1 MASFKK
7 LSTQDVFVVPY
18 VANKKWNLDFNC
30 VPQDGAYFTIYKGKN
45 LTGSIDLVNGPVT
58 EGQYESLVYRNI
70 NHLYYQYA
78 SSSTLNSHSLQ
89 DSLYYNSAPTESGTI
104 LTGSYFNF
112 NEDPE
117 FISDFPT
124 GSNDFVRVM
133 KFNQNIYG
141 EQIKPNCFVLTAPNS
156 FQLVDDGYG
165 NVYDIYFTGY
175 YVQQGYYAPPGYIA
189 DLNNKVFV
197 GNIFYSQ
204 GIVVITNPNYKCFL
218 PTPPNAVNDYF
229 RILNVQRVKQLN
241 VLSNDYIDC
250 ISTNINTGSIA
261 TYSYPNYSFPL
272 FTIITGSLYID
283 ECETLGVTPGN
294 YKLYYTVNDDTCL
307 RSNTASIDLE
317 LYKLPLVLNTL
328 SSQSYVCPGGVA
340 NVTFS
345 INYGIPPYQYSIG
358 GSTWNNLNNCEWYQ
372 PTASTSAVTGDVLY
386 VRDSEGT
393 IVSQSLNITTDV
405 FTVNISSINVSC
417 GGSGNGKIAVT
428 GSSSFG
434 APYSAS
440 INGGST
446 WQGFTT
452 NTLFSNLTPATY
464 TVTVKD
470 NICTTSSLVT
480 ITQPTAL
487 SVVINSTSSDCPEVG
502 QDVGA
507 INITVSG
514 GTAPYTYSWTTGST
528 VVRTTEDPTGLPAGT
543 YVVTVTD
550 ASSCTVT
557 GSATIN
563 SVSPISVNL
572 TTTNGSCSGS
582 GQISSSVSG
591 GSGTGFSYL
600 WNTGATGS
608 IITGSVGT
616 YTLTVTDL
624 GTGCTFAASAS
635 LSSSAGFTNLS
646 SSLTYNECDTSVN
659 IGVTGGTSPYTY
671 VVQKGGTTLSQGP
684 TTTNPISINLNDGL
698 NGGTWNIT
706 VADANGCV
714 ASGSVNVR
722 AREYRYSDPAC
733 QELNAVIL
741 VDESSGVGT
750 NLKVK
755 ANSQDVVTL
764 FTTDTKYIQLHS
776 GTLYSFEAP
785 IYVGD
790 NGWSGSYPS
799 ASHTMSVYAT
809 GSLTYTTSSIETGSA
824 YWPYSSFTAES
835 SKYYLV
841 KVESNL
847 ATGSTPPPPS
857 GSVCYTTVFGTVPVT
872 GGGGSYATGSIVV
885 TGGNVNV
892 WAKYNSGG
900 SSSGNADFS
909 LTINGVTA
917 TGTFVITSVGQ
928 TFYSDTQGTSN
939 GYITLTP
946 GTYGYTLV
954 KTDNLTSGNEVRL
967 SWNQSTVANPTLSSN
982 MGTCTNYYSILGPVS
997 GLSGTSGGACA
1008 NYFSS
1013 RAYYSNVNFFQS
1025 NVTYIYEDTGLTTP
1039 LNTGGQWKPLS
1050 FNGVALY
1057 AVVTN
1062 SSGMVTNYTSC

>member
-18 VANKKWNLDFNC
+18 VANKNWNLDFNC
-30 VPQDGAYFTIYKGKN
+30 VPQDGAYFTIFKGKN

-78 SSSTLNSHSLQ
+78 SSSTLNTHSLI
-89 DSLYYNSAPTESGTI
+89 DSLYYNSAPTESGTT

-112 NEDPE
+112 NENPE
-117 FISDFPT
+117 FVSQFPT

-175 YVQQGYYAPPGYIA
+175 YVDPNYYAPPGYIA
-189 DLNNKVFV
+189 ELQNKVFV

-218 PTPPNAVNDYF
+218 PTPPNAINDYF
-229 RILNVQRVKQLN
+229 RVLNVQRVKKLDI
-241 VLSNDYIDC
+241 LANDYIDC
-250 ISTNINTGSIA
+250 ISTNLNTGSIV
-261 TYSYPNYSFPL
+261 TYTYPGYNFPL
-272 FTIITGSLYID
+272 STVITGSLFID

-294 YKLYYTVNDDTCL
+294 YKLYYTVNDDSCL

-328 SSQSYVCPGGVA
+328 SSQSYVCSGGVA
-340 NVTFS
+340 PVTFS

-372 PTASTSAVTGDVLY
+372 PTASTTATSGSVLY

-393 IVSQSLNITTDV
+393 VVSQSLNISLDI
-405 FTVNISSINVSC
+405 FTVNISSTNVSC

-446 WQGFTT
+446 WQGFTN

-464 TVTVKD
+464 TVTIKD
-470 NICTTSSLVT
+470 NVCTTSSLVT
-480 ITQPTAL
+480 ISQPSTL
-487 SVVINSTSSDCPEVG
+487 SVVVNSTSSDCPEVG

-514 GTAPYTYSWTTGST
+514 GTSPYTYSWTTGST

-543 YVVTVTD
+543 YTVTVTD
-550 ASSCTVT
+550 ANSCTVT

-572 TTTNGSCSGS
+572 TVTNATCSGS

-600 WNTGATGS
+600 WNTGATGN
-608 IITGSVGT
+608 IVTGSTGT

-624 GTGCTFAASAS
+624 GTGCTFVTSAS
-635 LSSSAGFTNLS
+635 LSSSAGLTSLS
-646 SSLTYNECDTSVN
+646 SSLTYNQCDTSVN

-684 TTTNPISINLNDGL
+684 TATNPISINLNDGL

-750 NLKVK
+750 NLQTKGNGQTV
-755 ANSQDVVTL
+755 STL
-764 FTTDTKYIQLHS
+764 FTTDAKYIQLHS

-785 IYVGD
+785 IFGGD
-790 NGWSGSYPS
+790 NGWAGNYPS
-799 ASHTMSVYAT
+799 ASHTMSVYTT

-824 YWPYSSFTAES
+824 YFPFYSFAGDS
-835 SKYYLV
+835 SKYYLI
-841 KVESNL
+841 KAESNL
-847 ATGSTPPPPS
+847 VTGSTPPPPS
-857 GSVCYTTVFGTVPVT
+857 ASVCYTTVFGTVPVT
-872 GGGGSYATGSIVV
+872 GGGGSYATGSITV

-909 LTINGVTA
+909 LTVNGLTA

-928 TFYSDTQGTSN
+928 TFYSDTSGTSS
-939 GYITLTP
+939 GYITLSP

-967 SWNQSTVANPTLSSN
+967 SWSTAANPALSNN
-982 MGTCTNYYSILGPVS
+982 MSTCTNSYAILGPVG

-1013 RAYYSNVNFFQS
+1013 RSYYSNVNFFQS

-1039 LNTGGQWKPLS
+1039 LNTGGSWKPLS
-1050 FNGVALY
+1050 FNGTALY

-1062 SSGMVTNYTSC
+1062 AAGMVTNYTSC